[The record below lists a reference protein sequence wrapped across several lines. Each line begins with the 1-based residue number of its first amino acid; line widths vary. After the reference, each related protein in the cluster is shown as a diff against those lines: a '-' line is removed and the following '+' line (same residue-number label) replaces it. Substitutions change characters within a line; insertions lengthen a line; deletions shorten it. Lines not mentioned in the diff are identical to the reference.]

1 MIRTR
6 SRKPRGEGDAPIT
19 HEEASLLA
27 AVPVR
32 SGGQEVRIGAFV
44 IAGVIAVVVAL
55 FLLTDPSFFRGRYEV
70 TTRVADAGGLR
81 RGDPVQMRGVNVGR
95 IRGFGILQDGVEVMM
110 EMEGEY
116 PVPADSRV
124 VLRSAGLLGGM
135 IAEIIPGRSREE
147 LRGGASLPGRSE
159 EGLTGLTET
168 ATGLSVEADTVLR
181 RVQALL
187 APQTIGAVGA
197 SAGELQQLLTELS
210 ALAVEQRRDLAVVSA
225 SLRRSA
231 AGVEGATTGPELE
244 RTVARVDSLTARLNE
259 TTGRLDRASGSLETV
274 LARVERG
281 DGTLGRLSRDDSLYV
296 NMNEAARRV
305 NELVADIQANPRRYI
320 NLRVF

>member
-6 SRKPRGEGDAPIT
+6 SRKRRADTEAPLT
-19 HEEASLLA
+19 EEEAALLA
-27 AVPVR
+27 AAPGR
-32 SGGQEVRIGAFV
+32 GAGQEIKIGAFV

-55 FLLTDPSFFRGRYEV
+55 FLLTNPSFFRGRYEV
-70 TTRVADAGGLR
+70 TTQVPDAGGLR
-81 RGDPVQMRGVNVGR
+81 RGDPVQMRGVNIGR
-95 IRGFGILQDGVEVMM
+95 IRGFEIEQGGVEVMM
-110 EMEGEY
+110 ELSGEY

-124 VLRSAGLLGGM
+124 MLRSAGLLGGM
-135 IAEIIPGRSREE
+135 VAEVIPGRSDEV
-147 LRGGASLPGRSE
+147 LRGGGALPGMSE
-159 EGLTGLTET
+159 EGLAGLAESAAGLT
-168 ATGLSVEADTVLR
+168 VEADTVLR

-187 APQTIGAVGA
+187 APRTIGAVGA

-210 ALAVEQRRDLAVVSA
+210 ALAVEQRRDLAVLSA

-244 RTVARVDSLTARLNE
+244 RSVARVDSLTERLNE
-259 TTGRLDRASGSLETV
+259 TTARLDRASGSLETV

-281 DGTLGRLSRDDSLYV
+281 EGTLGKLTQDDSLYV
-296 NMNEAARRV
+296 NMNQAVRSV
-305 NELVADIQANPRRYI
+305 NQLVADIQENPRRYI